1 MDANRKII
9 SNQKGFAL
17 VYIAL
22 AVAAMV
28 GMLGL
33 TIDLGHLYVVRG
45 ELQNAADAS
54 ALAGAAAL
62 YKDPLNPTAV
72 TTLNF
77 VRARNTATGFI
88 GQNKSDKVSLTS
100 GTSASGYWNLAN
112 NSLGSPVTPSVQ
124 HVPAVTATISR
135 AAGSNGGPVATYFA
149 RVFGVDQSAV
159 SSRQAVAMSGFVGSV
174 PGGALF
180 PMALSSCM
188 TDHYFSQNPMP
199 ATPPTIIINSVYN
212 PGGNG
217 CYTGQW
223 TSFKLD
229 TNNVP
234 SVTALMNTGNPDPL
248 QVGDDIWIQPGAKAA
263 LYKEVN
269 NWLPAAGGKDVLMAI
284 VGTSSGDINT
294 HAEMVI
300 KGFASYHID
309 SANQGGKFIT
319 GHFIAYYSTYPG
331 TTPGGSVSNAVTKP
345 KMVQ

>member
-1 MDANRKII
+1 MDASRKII

-22 AVAAMV
+22 AIAAMV

-72 TTLNF
+72 TTLDF

-88 GQNKSDKVSLTS
+88 GQNKSDKNALIDGSI
-100 GTSASGYWNLAN
+100 GSGYWNLTN
-112 NSLGSPVTPSVQ
+112 KSLEPESTIPTSQ
-124 HVPAVTATISR
+124 HIPAVSATISR
-135 AAGSNGGPVATYFA
+135 SAGNNGGPVATFFE
-149 RVFGVDQSAV
+149 RVFGAEQSAV
-159 SSRQAVAMSGFVGSV
+159 SSRQAIAMVGFLGS
-174 PGGALF
+174 GGALF

-199 ATPPTIIINSVYN
+199 VTPPTIIINSVYN
-212 PGGNG
+212 PGGTG

-234 SVTALMNTGNPDPL
+234 DVTELMKTGSPDPPL

-284 VGTSSGDINT
+284 VGTSSGGINT
-294 HAEMVI
+294 HTEMEI
-300 KGFASYHID
+300 KGFATYHID
-309 SANQGGKFIT
+309 SASQGGKYIT
-319 GHFIAYYSTYPG
+319 GHFVDHFTTYPG
-331 TTPGGSVSNAVTKP
+331 TTPGGPPTNAVTQP